1 MAEPPSSVNAE
12 ASEEDL
18 VFSTKVRS
26 SRTHMLVCECWGPGL
41 IVWEVAQC
49 YKTNLMM
56 RRAKEEVT
64 GWEVSDPPHVGICW
78 SNDGQLYAIDKDAN
92 LYSVLSDGINMVTN
106 LDWSDNLKGD
116 HNPCVCS
123 FGNGILIYGPDPLL
137 RSLKKCES
145 QWKVAWT
152 YQPPDTVLRL
162 ISNSNSTVAV
172 MWTESGMV
180 YKITGESE
188 EKIDVELFTF
198 KQRHIQRIQLIAP
211 DYTNIATM
219 SKHGVLCI
227 YEVLSAKLISMKYV
241 QGNDVS
247 FQASP
252 VDPLLIIFGEVGPNY
267 GMVLMT
273 YDQEEGLQKVNNMCL
288 THQIVSQVV
297 FSPSGREIVAA
308 AMSAGHI
315 FIMKLSQDYKLHLV
329 RYMEIGRGLADC
341 FLMRVGEAMRCFAL
355 GPYARLLPL
364 RPKDTMVGIP
374 HLSRQYH
381 VLKLSGDKG
390 ITVAVKMGPIIES
403 GHDVKYFDGFFNL
416 EAFLTYGYDGTVVLR
431 EPDGREEYELKL
443 VVTHRY
449 ESGIRQAVIDSH
461 NKYIA
466 HQAGNHTVAVQYLNS
481 KRPELKADPKHETP
495 DLKFFD
501 ESLHRLNIIGMKD
514 KNYLDLQEDKKV
526 HEEAM
531 DYKRQ
536 REDVVAA
543 FVAARAQLV
552 ELLEENL
559 AERPLHQLSLSEF
572 NLHMEHRKERL
583 KQAEQERADIR
594 VQTEARIRAQDKV
607 TAWIQRYC
615 WDSMLTPRVKL
626 FAIFSYYQVEN
637 YPVLPTQRDSWPEL
651 KQVEALRTLEM
662 ENDEDLFRPEG
673 TESTMSLKEAT
684 RKSAESQMASEL
696 VEPEEAPAGEP
707 YVLSGTVAHKF
718 LNVQNMR
725 LWFNKQFDELM
736 ALKKR
741 EVGLVCERNARLRF
755 IIEELNK
762 LSDLRGSFHHL
773 VIPIK
778 DPEWRQEEQPQR
790 LIKVD
795 PEECSISPYISPSQ
809 IVIIPPEGG
818 PKDDFRERALME
830 MMDGVLE
837 KLWHEEIK
845 KPIMMPQC
853 MLEKDPEHFNEEDL
867 RHVFD
872 YEAKVKFRN
881 EERDKYRK
889 MLHAEYA
896 KLSLTLNEG
905 VVKFN
910 QRVDSVI
917 GQETLNLMRLR
928 RTNLDREQGEEVQ
941 AAYDALALKDKY
953 LDRTF
958 KNHFAD
964 LSPIIVDQ
972 CYKFFNNMPPVM
984 DEGLWATMVR
994 LRRVKIENEIRL
1006 VLPSG
1011 QVEITT
1017 SGHIEDYEDATL
1029 ILREDIEKINEVI
1042 LKVGDMKLRMMRK
1055 QMEFRKGILAK
1066 EWEHAQMMMKL
1077 RHMAQELATYRRL
1090 KLYLKNKELGY
1101 TDEQDYLRLEKE
1113 MEASKQA
1120 VNKVLTEQ
1128 IQRVEELELK
1138 IAALEAKSNGLE
1150 KLMLELNVKVSE
1162 KRLHEDPLEPIRVR
1176 RLLVTRSMLIREVQ
1190 QNHSTIVMLQ
1200 TELELLRLKTYP
1212 TLASFRTI
1220 S

>member
-431 EPDGREEYELKL
+431 EPDGREEY
-443 VVTHRY
+443 
-449 ESGIRQAVIDSH
+449 
-461 NKYIA
+461 
-466 HQAGNHTVAVQYLNS
+466 
-481 KRPELKADPKHETP
+481 
-495 DLKFFD
+495 
-501 ESLHRLNIIGMKD
+501 
-514 KNYLDLQEDKKV
+514 
-526 HEEAM
+526 
-531 DYKRQ
+531 
-536 REDVVAA
+536 
-543 FVAARAQLV
+543 
-552 ELLEENL
+552 
-559 AERPLHQLSLSEF
+559 
-572 NLHMEHRKERL
+572 
-583 KQAEQERADIR
+583 
-594 VQTEARIRAQDKV
+594 
-607 TAWIQRYC
+607 
-615 WDSMLTPRVKL
+615 
-626 FAIFSYYQVEN
+626 
-637 YPVLPTQRDSWPEL
+637 
-651 KQVEALRTLEM
+651 
-662 ENDEDLFRPEG
+662 G
-673 TESTMSLKEAT
+673 T
-684 RKSAESQMASEL
+684 
-696 VEPEEAPAGEP
+696 
-707 YVLSGTVAHKF
+707 
-718 LNVQNMR
+718 
-725 LWFNKQFDELM
+725 
-736 ALKKR
+736 
-741 EVGLVCERNARLRF
+741 
-755 IIEELNK
+755 
-762 LSDLRGSFHHL
+762 
-773 VIPIK
+773 
-778 DPEWRQEEQPQR
+778 
-790 LIKVD
+790 
-795 PEECSISPYISPSQ
+795 
-809 IVIIPPEGG
+809 
-818 PKDDFRERALME
+818 
-830 MMDGVLE
+830 
-837 KLWHEEIK
+837 
-845 KPIMMPQC
+845 
-853 MLEKDPEHFNEEDL
+853 
-867 RHVFD
+867 
-872 YEAKVKFRN
+872 
-881 EERDKYRK
+881 
-889 MLHAEYA
+889 
-896 KLSLTLNEG
+896 
-905 VVKFN
+905 
-910 QRVDSVI
+910 
-917 GQETLNLMRLR
+917 
-928 RTNLDREQGEEVQ
+928 
-941 AAYDALALKDKY
+941 
-953 LDRTF
+953 
-958 KNHFAD
+958 
-964 LSPIIVDQ
+964 
-972 CYKFFNNMPPVM
+972 
-984 DEGLWATMVR
+984 
-994 LRRVKIENEIRL
+994 
-1006 VLPSG
+1006 
-1011 QVEITT
+1011 
-1017 SGHIEDYEDATL
+1017 
-1029 ILREDIEKINEVI
+1029 
-1042 LKVGDMKLRMMRK
+1042 
-1055 QMEFRKGILAK
+1055 
-1066 EWEHAQMMMKL
+1066 
-1077 RHMAQELATYRRL
+1077 
-1090 KLYLKNKELGY
+1090 
-1101 TDEQDYLRLEKE
+1101 
-1113 MEASKQA
+1113 
-1120 VNKVLTEQ
+1120 
-1128 IQRVEELELK
+1128 
-1138 IAALEAKSNGLE
+1138 
-1150 KLMLELNVKVSE
+1150 
-1162 KRLHEDPLEPIRVR
+1162 
-1176 RLLVTRSMLIREVQ
+1176 
-1190 QNHSTIVMLQ
+1190 
-1200 TELELLRLKTYP
+1200 
-1212 TLASFRTI
+1212 
-1220 S
+1220 